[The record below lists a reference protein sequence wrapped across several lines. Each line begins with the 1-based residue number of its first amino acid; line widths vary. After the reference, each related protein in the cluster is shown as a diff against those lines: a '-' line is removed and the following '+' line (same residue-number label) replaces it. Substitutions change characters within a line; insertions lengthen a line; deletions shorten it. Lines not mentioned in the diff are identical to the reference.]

1 MKLAVIGNGY
11 NALSNAAQLMKNHYD
26 VRIVA
31 DSTLVPLENADS
43 HYEEYVTEEE
53 IRSVVCDI
61 ESAVDGADYIVI
73 CDGTSYD
80 MELGNMDTM
89 TLERRIAEVLSLIG
103 RASSASSSGL
113 SDSGAEEAAANK
125 ETAAADPAAED
136 STAADAP
143 AEKNEAEP
151 VIVLRSD
158 VSIGFTKRIRSKY
171 HADNILYCPDF
182 GREGRAIRDALHPSR
197 VIIGEDSRRAAVY
210 AEILTAGAQ
219 DVQVV
224 FTSSDEAEAIKQFA
238 NTYLAMRVAFFNELD
253 TFAELHGH
261 NAENLIKG
269 VSLDPRIG
277 DLYNNPSFG
286 YGGRYFIE
294 GTDQLRRSVSDIPQ
308 KILNMVEASNET
320 RKDYIT
326 ERIMEGKPAVIGIY
340 RLSMKTGSKDFR
352 YSAVEGIIRRLQQRG
367 AHVIIYEPQIRLS
380 RFMSCDVIQDI
391 REFIEKSEIIV
402 ANRMNEELEEFR
414 EKVYTRDIFGNG

>member
-26 VRIVA
+26 VRMVA
-31 DSTLVPLENADS
+31 GSMLAHLENADS
-43 HYEEYVTEEE
+43 HYADYVSKEDML
-53 IRSVVCDI
+53 SLVCDMA
-61 ESAVDGADYIVI
+61 EAVDGADYIVI

-89 TLERRIAEVLSLIG
+89 TVERRISEVLSLIG
-103 RASSASSSGL
+103 GSG
-113 SDSGAEEAAANK
+113 SEAEEEGAGSK
-125 ETAAADPAAED
+125 EPGQG
-136 STAADAP
+136 
-143 AEKNEAEP
+143 P

-158 VSIGFTKRIRSKY
+158 VSIGFTKRMRTKY
-171 HADNILYCPDF
+171 HADNIIYCPDF

-197 VIIGEDSRRAAVY
+197 IIIGEDSRRAQIY
-210 AEILTAGAQ
+210 AEILTAGAKE
-219 DVQVV
+219 DVPVV

-253 TFAELHGH
+253 TFAELHGY
-261 NAENLIKG
+261 NAESLIKG
-269 VSLDPRIG
+269 VSFDPRIG

-294 GTDQLRRSVSDIPQ
+294 GTGQLRRSVSDIPQ

-320 RKDYIT
+320 RKDHIT
-326 ERIMEGKPAVIGIY
+326 EQIMKDKPSVIGIY
-340 RLSMKTGSKDFR
+340 RLNMKTGSKDFR

-367 AHVIIYEPQIRLS
+367 AHVIIFEPLIGLS
-380 RFMSCDVIQDI
+380 RFMSCDVIADFE
-391 REFIEKSEIIV
+391 EFAEKSEIIV
-402 ANRMNEELEEFR
+402 ANRLSGELDEYR
-414 EKVYTRDIFGNG
+414 DKVYTRDIFGNG